1 MPQRLAT
8 AYVCRECGHSTPKWA
23 GRCPECAEWDTLD
36 EVNVRKQDQ
45 SHKTR
50 VSASNSPA
58 PIDSIETTAS
68 TREEFGLP
76 EVERVL
82 GGGLVPGS
90 LVLLGGDP
98 GIGKS
103 TLVTQI
109 SGGLAHA
116 EHPVL
121 YVSGEE
127 SPHQI
132 KLRANRLHLRDR
144 NLLLLSEVSV
154 DAILEHAEIHRPAL
168 LVIDSIQT
176 AQADGLG
183 SAPGSVGQ
191 VREATSRLLRFAKDT
206 RIPVIIAGHVTKE
219 GNIAGPR
226 TLEHLVDVVLYL
238 EGTPY
243 SSWRI
248 LRSAKN
254 RFGPTNE
261 VAILE
266 MQEAGLIEIPNPSA
280 AFLAERHDAIPGSAV
295 AITIEGTRALMV
307 EVQALVNR
315 TVYSLPKRIAN
326 GFDSNRLTMMVAV
339 LTRRAGLQLQDQDI
353 YVNVVGGLHLAE
365 PAADL
370 PIALAIASSLWN
382 QPVHPGLAA
391 FGEIGLAGEIRSVT
405 QPETRLNEATRMEFN
420 SCLTPSSAV
429 ADSQDSIPVETLA
442 RALEVG
448 IGTR

>member
-1 MPQRLAT
+1 
-8 AYVCRECGHSTPKWA
+8 
-23 GRCPECAEWDTLD
+23 
-36 EVNVRKQDQ
+36 
-45 SHKTR
+45 
-50 VSASNSPA
+50 
-58 PIDSIETTAS
+58 
-68 TREEFGLP
+68 
-76 EVERVL
+76 
-82 GGGLVPGS
+82 
-90 LVLLGGDP
+90 
-98 GIGKS
+98 
-103 TLVTQI
+103 
-109 SGGLAHA
+109 
-116 EHPVL
+116 
-121 YVSGEE
+121 VSGEE

-132 KLRANRLHLRDR
+132 KLRADRLDLRDR
-144 NLLLLSEVSV
+144 HLLLLSEVSV
-154 DAILEHAEIHRPAL
+154 DAILEHAQTTQPAL

-266 MQEAGLIEIPNPSA
+266 MQGAGLIEIPNPSA
-280 AFLAERHDAIPGSAV
+280 AFLAERHEAMPGSAV

-326 GFDSNRLTMMVAV
+326 GFDSNRLTMLVAV
-339 LTRRAGLQLQDQDI
+339 LTRRAGLRLQNQDI

-382 QPVHPGLAA
+382 RPVKSGLAA

-405 QPETRLNEATRMEFN
+405 QAETRLNEAKRMEFGN
-420 SCLTPSSAV
+420 CLTPASAV
-429 ADSQDSIPVETLA
+429 TDSEASIAVKTLQ

-448 IGTR
+448 LGTG

>member
-1 MPQRLAT
+1 MPQRLPT

-50 VSASNSPA
+50 VSASNSPT

-116 EHPVL
+116 AHLVL
-121 YVSGEE
+121 YVSGKE

-154 DAILEHAEIHRPAL
+154 DTILEHAEIHRPAL

-261 VAILE
+261 LAILE

-405 QPETRLNEATRMEFN
+405 QPETRLNEAKRMEFN

-448 IGTR
+448 IGRR

>member
-1 MPQRLAT
+1 MPQRLTT

-36 EVNVRKQDQ
+36 EVNVRKQYQ
-45 SHKTR
+45 SHKTQGT
-50 VSASNSPA
+50 ASNYPT

-68 TREEFGLP
+68 TREQFGLP

-82 GGGLVPGS
+82 GGGIVPGS

-109 SGGLAHA
+109 SGGLAYA
-116 EHPVL
+116 ERPVL

-132 KLRANRLHLRDR
+132 KLRADRLDLRDR
-144 NLLLLSEVSV
+144 HLLLLSEVSV
-154 DAILEHAEIHRPAL
+154 DAILEHAQTTQPAL

-266 MQEAGLIEIPNPSA
+266 MQGAGLIEIPNPSA
-280 AFLAERHDAIPGSAV
+280 AFLAERHEAMPGSAV

-326 GFDSNRLTMMVAV
+326 GFDSNRLTMLVAV
-339 LTRRAGLQLQDQDI
+339 LTRRAGLRLQNQDI

-382 QPVHPGLAA
+382 RPVKSGLAA

-405 QPETRLNEATRMEFN
+405 QAETRLNEAKRMEFGN
-420 SCLTPSSAV
+420 CLTPASAV
-429 ADSQDSIPVETLA
+429 TDSEASIAVETLQ

-448 IGTR
+448 LGTG

>member
-8 AYVCRECGHSTPKWA
+8 AYVCRECGHSAPKWA

-36 EVNVRKQDQ
+36 EVNIRKQYK
-45 SHKTR
+45 SHLGRGT
-50 VSASNSPA
+50 AANYPT
-58 PIDSIETTAS
+58 PIDTVETKPGS
-68 TREEFGLP
+68 REQFGLP

-82 GGGLVPGS
+82 GGGIVPGS

-109 SGGLAHA
+109 SGGLAHSDK
-116 EHPVL
+116 PVL

-132 KLRANRLHLRDR
+132 KLRADRLHLQDR
-144 NLLLLSEVSV
+144 HLLLLSEVSV
-154 DAILEHAEIHRPAL
+154 DAILEHAQTRPPAL

-176 AQADGLG
+176 VQVDGLG

-206 RIPVIIAGHVTKE
+206 QIPVIIAGHVTKE

-266 MQEAGLIEIPNPSA
+266 MKETGLVEVRNPSA
-280 AFLAERHDAIPGSAV
+280 AFLAERHEAIPGSAV

-315 TVYSLPKRIAN
+315 TVYALPKRVAN

-339 LTRRAGLQLQDQDI
+339 LARRAGLRLQDQDI
-353 YVNVVGGLHLAE
+353 YVNVVGGLHLTE

-382 QPVHPGLAA
+382 RPVKSGLAA

-405 QPETRLNEATRMEFN
+405 QAETRLNEAKRMEFAN
-420 SCLTPSSAV
+420 CLTPASAV
-429 ADSQDSIPVETLA
+429 TDSQDAISVDTLQI
-442 RALEVG
+442 ALEVG
-448 IGTR
+448 IGTG